1 MTRFALSG
9 MVVCMCAAFSA
20 CAGAYVSEAFKSV
33 VLDPPRPAES
43 VGGASGLDA
52 VTAPAAEPTAFEAA
66 TQLAATATI
75 RIDPVVGAPANAVQA
90 MSQRIASRSDE
101 RGIGLVPPG
110 SPGATHDMKGYFS
123 AITESGRTT
132 VIFVWDVF
140 DTSGNR
146 LHRIQGRETS
156 AGTGPDGWSS
166 VSPGMMESIG
176 IRTVDELAQW
186 LEIRKRN

>member
-1 MTRFALSG
+1 
-9 MVVCMCAAFSA
+9 MCAAFSA
-20 CAGAYVSEAFKSV
+20 CAGRYVPEAFKSV

-43 VGGASGLDA
+43 VGGAFGPDA
-52 VTAPAAEPTAFEAA
+52 VTALAAEPTAFEAA
-66 TQLAATATI
+66 TQLTATATI